1 MLIDYNEDQQVPEL
15 EIAANMAMNYCKF
28 MNQLMAE
35 IYEFFFQE
43 RLPRV
48 FPKMKQMLQLSKSKK
63 IGDWF
68 LSDFGI
74 TIRLYG
80 FIHPPHILPAFLTPK
95 IFYLELIR
103 QKLMVEE
110 EHFLNFKKSSNLV
123 FPWKLGPYTVRNR
136 AALPLVSNSLRGME
150 FPQDQAINYDPH
162 QVISK
167 RRTTLKCWSFEHTE
181 VK

>member
-1 MLIDYNEDQQVPEL
+1 M
-15 EIAANMAMNYCKF
+15 
-28 MNQLMAE
+28 
-35 IYEFFFQE
+35 
-43 RLPRV
+43 R
-48 FPKMKQMLQLSKSKK
+48 QMLQLSKSKM

-68 LSDFGI
+68 LSEFGT

-80 FIHPPHILPAFLTPK
+80 FVHPPYILPAFLTHP
-95 IFYLELIR
+95 IFFLELIR

-136 AALPLVSNSLRGME
+136 DAFPLVSNSLRGME

-162 QVISK
+162 QVIS
-167 RRTTLKCWSFEHTE
+167 RRRKTLK
-181 VK
+181 